1 MRYSEVAFY
10 WSIFQLFTKNTTN
23 DYIFNFI
30 CIFPNR
36 AVIPIV
42 KNEKMIHFTNP
53 IGEVVSD
60 SGRENGVNTKIAYK
74 K

>member
-10 WSIFQLFTKNTTN
+10 WSIFQLLTKNTTN
-23 DYIFNFI
+23 PYIFNFI

-42 KNEKMIHFTNP
+42 KNAKMIHFTNP

-60 SGRENGVNTKIAYK
+60 SGRENDVNTKIAYK